1 MKQITTLFCCVCLM
15 IAGISLA
22 VWKDSTKHHQQ
33 IVAAQPLQW
42 APNKSNVLPLDL
54 QLSLNNG
61 QHRETSVKDSVNIV
75 DSVRW
80 VTKTRWKTRYKDL
93 ANRTEAREAGKH
105 LAAVTPDS
113 MPKNP
118 AKVCTLEDREEQPS
132 EAVDTSKV
140 SSIQLIVDGNVVYSK
155 DDNHSAEEGKP

>member
-1 MKQITTLFCCVCLM
+1 M

-22 VWKDSTKHHQQ
+22 IWNNPVGHHQQ
-33 IVAAQPLQW
+33 ISAAQPLQW
-42 APNKSNVLPLDL
+42 AVNKSNVLPLDL
-54 QLSLNNG
+54 QLSLDNG
-61 QHRETSVKDSVNIV
+61 QHRETSIKDSINIV

-80 VTKTRWKTRYKDL
+80 VTKTRWKTRYKNVAD
-93 ANRTEAREAGKH
+93 RTTAREVGKH
-105 LAAVTPDS
+105 LVAVTPDS

-118 AKVCTLEDREEQPS
+118 TIISTLEDREEQPN

>member
-22 VWKDSTKHHQQ
+22 IWNNPVGHHQQ
-33 IVAAQPLQW
+33 VSAAQPLQW
-42 APNKSNVLPLDL
+42 AVNKSNVLPLDL
-54 QLSLNNG
+54 QLSLDNG
-61 QHRETSVKDSVNIV
+61 QHRETSVKDSINIV

-80 VTKTRWKTRYKDL
+80 VTKTRWKTRYKNVAD
-93 ANRTEAREAGKH
+93 RTTAREVGKH
-105 LAAVTPDS
+105 LMPVTPDS
-113 MPKNP
+113 MLKNP
-118 AKVCTLEDREEQPS
+118 TTISTLEDREEQPN